1 MKYQDLK
8 AGIRSHLEDVAEDFF
23 MVGYFLR
30 QISENALFTED
41 GYKSIWEFAKGE
53 YGLSTSSASRFMAI
67 NARFSID
74 GGEHMAEKYIGMGVS
89 KLQEMLG
96 LPDEEL
102 EKVTQET
109 TVREIRAMKKK
120 QEAPRSFYG
129 FPKTERPEGSL
140 LTTPGCGDGKYD
152 CFNCAR
158 PCGIRQEERH
168 CRTATCGNPFPCT
181 QMGEEKRLDIE
192 AGLFSE
198 KCQHLHPEL
207 APIREG
213 DKEPD
218 PCCLTCEHKTC
229 FSRCDVAKKR
239 DEDERKKEQAERQK
253 QQREAEA
260 KKPEMGD
267 NEMKALYKWFSIKT
281 DTKLTGA
288 ALKEQHGKSYHG
300 GSSNGIYFN
309 CSPRGVRT
317 NHSQEMTWG
326 EIAKHLAEI
335 QEAEK
340 KKADFV
346 ERSNG
351 AQKNV
356 RDLIKQQDEKRQQK
370 AEEKKAAQKQ
380 KEDGRLLKFYK
391 DIYPGTRQIIAQR
404 DKAAITKEF
413 KTIYGSTYE
422 NGKGWMC
429 YPDKIVFKDSPDAEQ
444 IQITWGRFT
453 TKLVE
458 LLDRFPET
466 ERSILLGDATKEKE
480 PEVIDADFREV
491 EDSEEPKPIT
501 SQEPEPVLC
510 DTCEHEGECA
520 GKKTHENG
528 CMGYEEKTQEPEAEA
543 EPNPEEYAR
552 FDVESILKKE
562 KGYLDGGREADC
574 PAKFIKEHKIIVDAL
589 TLLLE
594 KMDAE
599 GGAED

>member
-1 MKYQDLK
+1 MEYQDLK
-8 AGIRSHLEDVAEDFF
+8 AGIRSHLEDAAEDFF

-109 TVREIRAMKKK
+109 TVREIRALKKK
-120 QEAPRSFYG
+120 QEKPKSFFG
-129 FPKTERPEGSL
+129 FPKTVYPEGSL
-140 LTTPGCGDGKYD
+140 LSTKGCGDGKYT
-152 CFNCAR
+152 CFSCAR
-158 PCGIRQEERH
+158 PCGIRQEERY
-168 CRTATCGNPFPCT
+168 CRTAPLENPFPCT
-181 QMGEEKRLDIE
+181 QMDEETRFDIE
-192 AGLFSE
+192 AGLFSDR
-198 KCQHLHPEL
+198 CQHLHPEL

-213 DKEPD
+213 DKEPV

-229 FSRCDVAKKR
+229 YSRCDVAMKK
-239 DEDERKKEQAERQK
+239 DEDEKKKVQEMRQQK
-253 QQREAEA
+253 EAEA
-260 KKPEMGD
+260 KRLEPSD
-267 NEMKALYKWFSIKT
+267 RDIKAFYDWAGIKT
-281 DTKLTGA
+281 TDNVTADDLKRRYKNACGGGGRGYALQDYTGSARGIQINHKKELTWV
-288 ALKEQHGKSYHG
+288 Q
-300 GSSNGIYFN
+300 
-309 CSPRGVRT
+309 
-317 NHSQEMTWG
+317 
-326 EIAKHLAEI
+326 IAKRIKEI

-356 RDLIKQQDEKRQQK
+356 RDLIKQQEEKRRIE
-370 AEEKKAAQKQ
+370 AEEKKAARAAAKLQAEAEEPGKP
-380 KEDGRLLKFYK
+380 EIIDG
-391 DIYPGTRQIIAQR
+391 
-404 DKAAITKEF
+404 
-413 KTIYGSTYE
+413 
-422 NGKGWMC
+422 
-429 YPDKIVFKDSPDAEQ
+429 
-444 IQITWGRFT
+444 
-453 TKLVE
+453 
-458 LLDRFPET
+458 
-466 ERSILLGDATKEKE
+466 
-480 PEVIDADFREV
+480 DFREV
-491 EDSEEPKPIT
+491 EDEPMDDPTQEAAKT
-501 SQEPEPVLC
+501 RDERQEPEPVLC

-528 CMGYEEKTQEPEAEA
+528 CMGYEEKAQELEAEA
-543 EPNPEEYAR
+543 EPNPEEYSR
-552 FDVESILKKE
+552 FDVADILKRE
-562 KGYLDGGREADC
+562 SAYLKDGGEAGA
-574 PAKFIKEHKIIVDAL
+574 PAKFIRNHKILVDAL

>member
-8 AGIRSHLEDVAEDFF
+8 AGIRSHLEDAAEDFF

-120 QEAPRSFYG
+120 QEVPRSFYG

-152 CFNCAR
+152 CFSCAR
-158 PCGIRQEERH
+158 PCGIRQEERY
-168 CRTATCGNPFPCT
+168 CRTAPLGNPFSCT
-181 QMGEEKRLDIE
+181 QMIEEKRLDIE

-218 PCCLTCEHKTC
+218 PCCLNCEHKTC
-229 FSRCDVAKKR
+229 FSRCDVAKKK
-239 DEDERKKEQAERQK
+239 DEDERKKEQAELQKRQK
-253 QQREAEA
+253 EAEG
-260 KKPEMGD
+260 KKPDMMEKEIESLYGWLGIKPGD
-267 NEMKALYKWFSIKT
+267 KI
-281 DTKLTGA
+281 TGA
-288 ALKEQHGKSYHG
+288 WLKEQHGRSYHG
-300 GSSNGIYFN
+300 GGYGGDYFN
-309 CSPRGVRT
+309 CTPRGVKTDR
-317 NHSQEMTWG
+317 SKEMTWA
-326 EIAKHLAEI
+326 EAAKALKEI
-335 QEAEK
+335 QEK
-340 KKADFV
+340 KKGLADLA
-346 ERSNG
+346 ERNAAS
-351 AQKNV
+351 QKSL
-356 RDLIKQQDEKRQQK
+356 REAL
-370 AEEKKAAQKQ
+370 
-380 KEDGRLLKFYK
+380 
-391 DIYPGTRQIIAQR
+391 
-404 DKAAITKEF
+404 
-413 KTIYGSTYE
+413 
-422 NGKGWMC
+422 
-429 YPDKIVFKDSPDAEQ
+429 
-444 IQITWGRFT
+444 
-453 TKLVE
+453 
-458 LLDRFPET
+458 
-466 ERSILLGDATKEKE
+466 KEKE
-480 PEVIDADFREV
+480 QQRKEEKAAARKAAREAARQTTAEPEDPNIIDADFREV

-501 SQEPEPVLC
+501 AQESEQVLC
-510 DTCEHEGECA
+510 DTCEHDGECA

-528 CMGYEEKTQEPEAEA
+528 CMGYEEKAQEPEAEA
-543 EPNPEEYAR
+543 EPDPEEYGR
-552 FDVESILKKE
+552 LDVALLLDKYRRDLKA
-562 KGYLDGGREADC
+562 YREAFSKEDC
-574 PAKFIKEHKIIVDAL
+574 PPPIIQKQRIIADAL
-589 TLLLE
+589 ALLLE
-594 KMDAE
+594 QLDR

>member
-8 AGIRSHLEDVAEDFF
+8 AGIRSHLEDAAEDFF

-120 QEAPRSFYG
+120 QEAPESFFG
-129 FPKTERPEGSL
+129 LPKTEKEKHPYSYI
-140 LTTPGCGDGKYD
+140 PGCGDSKYT
-152 CFNCAR
+152 CFSCAR
-158 PCGIRQEERH
+158 TCGIRQEKRH
-168 CRTATCGNPFPCT
+168 CRTAPLVTPFPCT

-239 DEDERKKEQAERQK
+239 DEDERKKEQAELQK

-317 NHSQEMTWG
+317 DHSQEMTWG
-326 EIAKHLAEI
+326 QIAKRLTEI

-340 KKADFV
+340 KKEDFV

-356 RDLIKQQDEKRQQK
+356 RDLIKQQEEKRRIE
-370 AEEKKAAQKQ
+370 AEEKKAA
-380 KEDGRLLKFYK
+380 
-391 DIYPGTRQIIAQR
+391 
-404 DKAAITKEF
+404 KAAAKQQ
-413 KTIYGSTYE
+413 
-422 NGKGWMC
+422 
-429 YPDKIVFKDSPDAEQ
+429 AE
-444 IQITWGRFT
+444 
-453 TKLVE
+453 E
-458 LLDRFPET
+458 P
-466 ERSILLGDATKEKE
+466 AE
-480 PEVIDADFREV
+480 PEIIDADFREAP
-491 EDSEEPKPIT
+491 DSEEPKPIT
-501 SQEPEPVLC
+501 SREPVLC

-552 FDVESILKKE
+552 FDVESILRKE

-574 PAKFIKEHKIIVDAL
+574 PAKFIKEHKILVDAL

-599 GGAED
+599 GGTED

>member
-8 AGIRSHLEDVAEDFF
+8 AGIRSHLEDAAEDFF

-152 CFNCAR
+152 CFSCCRECA
-158 PCGIRQEERH
+158 IRQEERH

-239 DEDERKKEQAERQK
+239 DEDERKKEQAELQK

-260 KKPEMGD
+260 QKPEMGD

-288 ALKEQHGKSYHG
+288 ALKEQRGKSYHG

-317 NHSQEMTWG
+317 DHSQEMTWG
-326 EIAKHLAEI
+326 QIAKRLTEI
-335 QEAEK
+335 QEAER

-356 RDLIKQQDEKRQQK
+356 RDLIKQQEEKRRIE
-370 AEEKKAAQKQ
+370 AEEKKAARAAAKLQAEAEEPGKP
-380 KEDGRLLKFYK
+380 EIIDG
-391 DIYPGTRQIIAQR
+391 
-404 DKAAITKEF
+404 
-413 KTIYGSTYE
+413 
-422 NGKGWMC
+422 
-429 YPDKIVFKDSPDAEQ
+429 
-444 IQITWGRFT
+444 
-453 TKLVE
+453 
-458 LLDRFPET
+458 
-466 ERSILLGDATKEKE
+466 
-480 PEVIDADFREV
+480 DFREV
-491 EDSEEPKPIT
+491 EENEEQPIT
-501 SQEPEPVLC
+501 TQEPEPVLC

-528 CMGYEEKTQEPEAEA
+528 CMGYEEKAQELEAEA

-574 PAKFIKEHKIIVDAL
+574 PAKFIKEHKILVDAL